1 MFCPRDMQWFFSGS
15 YTRVSMRVLSIATLA
30 ACIMDAGDAGAMF
43 PQPPGKEARAE
54 ITKPVLSV
62 ELSPVEVLTVRARD
76 GHETSVAL
84 RKPPGNGP
92 FPALVHFPG
101 GWENHPLGVLKKKLV
116 EGENWNRFLAAGFV
130 TVAAT
135 RRGSNADP
143 FTSSIALDG
152 IAVVEGVKALC
163 EVDPESVVLLG
174 NSGGGALA
182 LVLAGKI
189 PLCAVAAEEPATIV
203 LLDVISSRDEW
214 RSERYQKERYTDP
227 RSFMSSTG
235 QRRFHEMV
243 KKISAPLFI
252 AHGQVHPIC
261 GLNEKILLPELKRTG
276 KMFQVVDYPGQRHG
290 FTRGI
295 GSPAAVLK
303 FFEDALG
310 FYKQHLSVQPV
321 PVDESFVERVAVSR

>member
-1 MFCPRDMQWFFSGS
+1 MSYPRDVRWFFSGS
-15 YTRVSMRVLSIATLA
+15 YTRVSTGILSIAALA
-30 ACIMDAGDAGAMF
+30 VCAVDVGALYSR
-43 PQPPGKEARAE
+43 PPREEARSE
-54 ITKPVLSV
+54 ITKPVLSIEV
-62 ELSPVEVLTVRARD
+62 SPAEVLTVRARD
-76 GHETSVAL
+76 GNETSVAL
-84 RKPPGNGP
+84 RKPPGKGP

-101 GWENHPLGVLKKKLV
+101 GWENHPLEVLKKKLV

-130 TVAAT
+130 IVAAT

-143 FTSSIALDG
+143 FTSSIVLDG
-152 IAVVEGVKALC
+152 IAVVEGVKALS

-182 LVLAGKI
+182 LVLAGTI

-214 RSERYQKERYTDP
+214 RNEGYQKERYTDP
-227 RSFMSSTG
+227 RSFMSSKG
-235 QRRFHEMV
+235 QKRFHEMV
-243 KKISAPLFI
+243 EKISVPLFI

-261 GLNEKILLPELKRTG
+261 GLNEKILLPELKKTR
-276 KMFQVVDYPGQRHG
+276 KMFQVVNYPGQRHG

-295 GSPAAVLK
+295 GSPVAVLK